1 MKIILADR
9 LSGISASSHSAILLK
24 VRFNLCNYCHA
35 ILCSSAWIEV
45 LQGTPTQ
52 CFKHSCWKKMK
63 RAHNL
68 VKYVFPSFSQSNI
81 REITFSL
88 SCSWKY
94 LSSSD
99 SARRGGL
106 LSLSTPILI
115 QMKAFDHLLQDM
127 NLFKCISFV
136 QFQGRH
142 YLLLVWSWV
151 LLHQQYAWKFKWHLF
166 CLSSSIFLFSYFQ
179 THSRSDVSLSSE
191 AYIWWFK

>member
-1 MKIILADR
+1 MQLC
-9 LSGISASSHSAILLK
+9 LNWSA
-24 VRFNLCNYCHA
+24 
-35 ILCSSAWIEV
+35 
-45 LQGTPTQ
+45 TQ

-106 LSLSTPILI
+106 LSLSTPVLI

-127 NLFKCISFV
+127 NLFKCIPFV
-136 QFQGRH
+136 RFQGRH